1 MYSLIAV
8 GAQAQEAPDTGSSI
22 PGIPGEDYP
31 LLAVPLETSFLCLG
45 REVGYYADPE
55 GECQQFHICVSD
67 GINEPLKFSFLCPN
81 GTLFNQQYF
90 ICDWWFNVDCSQVK
104 ENPIIKKIL
113 WYGQPCLIIL
123 YKQMINNICYISG

>member
-1 MYSLIAV
+1 LLAV

-31 LLAVPLETSFLCLG
+31 LLAAPLDTSFICEG

-67 GINEPLKFSFLCPN
+67 GLSGPLKFSFLCPN

-90 ICDWWFNVDCSQVK
+90 ICDWWFNVDCSQVTFVVQWMIRFSYVLK
-104 ENPIIKKIL
+104 HGEPN
-113 WYGQPCLIIL
+113 IIL
-123 YKQMINNICYISG
+123 MYILRQRISTS